1 MILLHTSHTHKLT
14 RQQRNELIQLYS
26 PNKPLGV
33 VVVVFYIYRLHVEHP
48 SVYTN
53 ELLYGGAE
61 GSQ

>member
-14 RQQRNELIQLYS
+14 RHQRNELIQLYL
-26 PNKPLGV
+26 PNKGLG

-48 SVYTN
+48 SVCTN
-53 ELLYGGAE
+53 ELLCGGAE